1 MGPREAGNT
10 SKPGP
15 AKRGMRKLG
24 PALVVAALALIPG
37 AAAPQRQPLQ
47 VAFAA
52 PMAGEPLFGEV
63 EVAVAV
69 RPRNAKLRRV
79 EIYVDGVRA
88 GELTKPPWRMLVD
101 VGDENVVHRLQ
112 IVATDAAGNTA
123 TADLESGK
131 IAVQEA
137 IEVALRPL
145 FVRVERDGALVQGLT
160 RDDFAVFDDGER
172 QRLVTFERGDVPF
185 TAVLLLDASAS
196 MVGGRLATAID
207 GVEAFARAMQRLD
220 EAKLLLF
227 ADRVLVETPFT
238 NAPSFL
244 TLTLPSVEAGGGTAL
259 NDALSLALW
268 RLEPKSGRK
277 VALVLSDGIDIE
289 SVLSMRLVLEQAR
302 RSGVI
307 LYWLRLVAGGPPA
320 DGQRAHTAW
329 RGAAAHELEQKLLR
343 QVIEESGGRVLD
355 VQRFDGIRAALAAVL
370 QELREQYVLGYY
382 PSKVRGRGDWHEVR
396 VEVVGTPAR
405 VRAHRGYLEP

>member
-1 MGPREAGNT
+1 
-10 SKPGP
+10 
-15 AKRGMRKLG
+15 
-24 PALVVAALALIPG
+24 
-37 AAAPQRQPLQ
+37 
-47 VAFAA
+47 
-52 PMAGEPLFGEV
+52 
-63 EVAVAV
+63 
-69 RPRNAKLRRV
+69 
-79 EIYVDGVRA
+79 
-88 GELTKPPWRMLVD
+88 
-101 VGDENVVHRLQ
+101 
-112 IVATDAAGNTA
+112 
-123 TADLESGK
+123 
-131 IAVQEA
+131 
-137 IEVALRPL
+137 
-145 FVRVERDGALVQGLT
+145 
-160 RDDFAVFDDGER
+160 
-172 QRLVTFERGDVPF
+172 VPF

-196 MVGGRLATAID
+196 MVGGRLRTAID

-307 LYWLRLVAGGPPA
+307 LYWLRLAAGGPPA

-343 QVIEESGGRVLD
+343 QAIEESGGRVLD
-355 VQRFDGIRAALAAVL
+355 VQRFDGIRAALAAEL

-396 VEVVGTPAR
+396 VEVAGAPAR